1 MENWSMQKVTNA
13 QRAYLRRTAQQLK
26 PLVQIGKQGL
36 NEGVR
41 TSLERALETH
51 ELVKVKFLD
60 VQDRDAALIDELAE
74 SSGSALIHKI
84 GGIFVLYRQQPDP
97 EKRKIEIP

>member
-1 MENWSMQKVTNA
+1 MHKLTNA

-26 PLVQIGKQGL
+26 PLVQIGKQGV

-41 TSLERALETH
+41 KSLERALETH

-60 VQDRDAALIDELAE
+60 VQDRDDTLIDELAE

-84 GGIFVLYRQQPDP
+84 GGIVVLYRQQPDP
-97 EKRKIEIP
+97 EKRKIELP